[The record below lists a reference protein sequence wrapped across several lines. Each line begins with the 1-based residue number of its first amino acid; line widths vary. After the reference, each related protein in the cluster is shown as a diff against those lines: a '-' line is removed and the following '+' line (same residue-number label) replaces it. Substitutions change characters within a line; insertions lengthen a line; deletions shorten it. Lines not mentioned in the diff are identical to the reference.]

1 MSMLDLRQLSYFV
14 AVAEE
19 EHVGRAATRLHIS
32 QSPLSRQIAGLED
45 RLGLRLFERIHRRI
59 RLTHEGRAFLTQA
72 RQVLAQAQ
80 ALEALG
86 RSLGDKPAPW
96 ARPGPPVTDHAGT
109 SPDERIALAPDPA
122 QIA

>member
-19 EHVGRAATRLHIS
+19 EHVGRAAKRLHIS

-45 RLGLRLFERIHRRI
+45 RLGLLLFERIHRRI
-59 RLTHEGRAFLTQA
+59 RLTREGHAFLTQA

-86 RSLGDKPAPW
+86 RSLGGEPLP
-96 ARPGPPVTDHAGT
+96 
-109 SPDERIALAPDPA
+109 IA
-122 QIA
+122 